1 VSSIKIDEDAIA
13 PNAICS
19 EGPVV
24 ASLGVGT
31 GAGAGAGVSATTS
44 TASPFQSAGVPD
56 VVKPV
61 APDLMSAFAPAAV
74 FKNGVV
80 PIVAGAFPRK

>member
-1 VSSIKIDEDAIA
+1 VSSIKIDEDAIS

-31 GAGAGAGVSATTS
+31 GTGAGVSATTS

-61 APDLMSAFAPAAV
+61 APDLMSAVAPAAV
-74 FKNGVV
+74 FKNSCPLVC
-80 PIVAGAFPRK
+80 